1 MQDRR
6 QHLERFRDQE
16 VYSKLQESASKEQD
30 TKVVLT
36 KRELRMNEINKAV
49 KDIQDMIGSDAHVIL
64 EGGEEIVFHNL
75 IPDDESMLPT

>member
-49 KDIQDMIGSDAHVIL
+49 KDIQDMIGS
-64 EGGEEIVFHNL
+64 E
-75 IPDDESMLPT
+75 